1 MVGEDGR
8 TGVSYAGAAKYLD
21 GSTESVPWLRS
32 SCSNRG
38 DRREEECSSAGG
50 TVQSLRGEAM
60 ARRRW
65 RSALAPYL
73 ARQMSESGLS

>member
-1 MVGEDGR
+1 MVGEGDR
-8 TGVSYAGAAKYLD
+8 TGVSCAGAVKNQD
-21 GSTESVPWLRS
+21 GFTGSVPWLRS
-32 SCSNRG
+32 SCSKRG
-38 DRREEECSSAGG
+38 DRREEECSSVGG

-60 ARRRW
+60 VMRRW